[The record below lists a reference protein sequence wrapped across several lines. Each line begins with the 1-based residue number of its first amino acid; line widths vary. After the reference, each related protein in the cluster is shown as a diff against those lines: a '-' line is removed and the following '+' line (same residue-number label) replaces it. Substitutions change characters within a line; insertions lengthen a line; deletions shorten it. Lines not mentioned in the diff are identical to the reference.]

1 MKEKTVC
8 LNTEEI
14 SLKPIIRVENLT
26 HTYGE
31 NTPFCR
37 SAVKDVNMEIYQGE
51 FLGVIGHTGSGKST
65 LIQHLNGLLKPTGGR
80 ILLGDRDIWAEP
92 KKIRDVRFRVG
103 LVFQYPEY
111 QLFEETAYKDIA
123 FGPKNMGLDEKEID
137 RRVRAAAA
145 FAGLEEELLEKSPF
159 DLSGGQKRRVA
170 IAGVIAMEPEVL
182 ILDEPSA
189 GLDPAGRRSL
199 LENIRA
205 YHKEKGTTVVMV
217 SHSMDEVAENVD
229 RIVVLADAGVV
240 MSGTPHEVFSRAQ
253 ELIDVGLNVP
263 QVTQVAMELVRRG
276 VPVDPAVYTVA
287 DLRAALAA
295 LKGGRA

>member
-1 MKEKTVC
+1 MK
-8 LNTEEI
+8 
-14 SLKPIIRVENLT
+14 SIIRVENLT

-37 SAVKDVNMEIYQGE
+37 SAVKDVSMEIYQGE

-253 ELIDVGLNVP
+253 ELIDVGLSVP

-287 DLRAALAA
+287 DLRAALSA